1 MATKKKSYKI
11 VAHCSYRDGSNHE
24 YVEIRGLSKRDA
36 NRYLKERCYTT
47 VSRTFTIEEEKYSPN
62 GFKNEIKWLET

>member
-11 VAHCSYRDGSNHE
+11 VAHCSYRDGRSRE
-24 YVEIRGLSKRDA
+24 YVEASGLSKREA

-47 VSRTFTIEEEKYSPN
+47 VSRTFTIEEEV
-62 GFKNEIKWLET
+62 